1 MGNQGFQG
9 DARAQVQSSI
19 VQERNKTAISYL
31 NATNTSVRLRE
42 RVLYANLR
50 RDTGVTPS
58 VTSHLSSTARLPG
71 ENTLISQ
78 DSRVPGSSSAQRRP
92 ASTAASPAGFP
103 PSTSSRTSG
112 RRSDRSTPATVA
124 TPRALSSPVTKSH
137 GAMPA
142 TGARASSAAPLSHST
157 MSATG
162 ACISGA
168 AYFSQST

>member
-92 ASTAASPAGFP
+92 ASTAASLVFRPARSPVYPVDLATQPHLILRGAHSLPRRLLQSFKAL
-103 PSTSSRTSG
+103 SR
-112 RRSDRSTPATVA
+112 RREPA
-124 TPRALSSPVTKSH
+124 PRAPLPS
-137 GAMPA
+137 
-142 TGARASSAAPLSHST
+142 ARAREPAL
-157 MSATG
+157 
-162 ACISGA
+162 
-168 AYFSQST
+168 